1 MVPFR
6 RIRTSLGL
14 RKTRARDHWP
24 WAGITVGRH
33 TYGVNPETVFGY
45 DDRGTTLTVGSFCSI
60 AKEVLFLVR
69 AEHPTHTAS
78 TFPVRNLGVG
88 MEELTSRG
96 PITIGHDVWI
106 GRRAMVMSGVTIGNG
121 AVIGAG
127 AVVTRDVAP
136 YSIVGGVPAKLIR
149 FRFEQPT
156 IDALQRIRWWDWPD
170 DDIRSRV
177 DLFDLPAEEFIRRC
191 E

>member
-1 MVPFR
+1 
-6 RIRTSLGL
+6 
-14 RKTRARDHWP
+14 
-24 WAGITVGRH
+24 
-33 TYGVNPETVFGY
+33 
-45 DDRGTTLTVGSFCSI
+45 
-60 AKEVLFLVR
+60 
-69 AEHPTHTAS
+69 
-78 TFPVRNLGVG
+78 

-106 GRRAMVMSGVTIGNG
+106 GRRAMIMSGVTIGNG